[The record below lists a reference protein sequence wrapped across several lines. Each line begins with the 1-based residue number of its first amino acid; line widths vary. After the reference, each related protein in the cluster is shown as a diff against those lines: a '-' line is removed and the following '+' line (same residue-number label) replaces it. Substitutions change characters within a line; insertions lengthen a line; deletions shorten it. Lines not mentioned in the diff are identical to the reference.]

1 MLATAT
7 SVRPSWPIAAA
18 GCVLFIASV
27 PGGRFDGEVA
37 GGAGANSVDPETL
50 REPMAGFAAGT
61 DPGGFALALVEV
73 RSTFFSRPPTAS
85 DSVVEGA
92 LCRSTRATEICA
104 SAAPLRHGCCLFEV

>member
-50 REPMAGFAAGT
+50 REPTAGFAAGT
-61 DPGGFALALVEV
+61 DPDGFAPALVEV
-73 RSTFFSRPPTAS
+73 RSTFFSRLPTAP
-85 DSVVEGA
+85 DSAFLSAVI
-92 LCRSTRATEICA
+92 LSTATGVGSIF
-104 SAAPLRHGCCLFEV
+104 LVFE